1 MGACVVYKSCV
12 IHRANKK
19 TNAEYERCMKRVIQE
34 AYSKIRCDFNKKE
47 FLRMLENQNINTKGI
62 TSQLI

>member
-1 MGACVVYKSCV
+1 
-12 IHRANKK
+12 
-19 TNAEYERCMKRVIQE
+19 MKRVIQE